1 VFKRYILPLGIFA
14 SIVLI
19 VLSGWLGYLSANVN
33 VSLPSAARA
42 TPSVQVKT
50 VPVTRGEVRQLLTVP
65 GQVTPANTLS
75 LSFSAGGRLLEVDVR
90 AGDQITAGKTLAI
103 LDPAPLK
110 LALAQAQADWQVK
123 QDALTALKQNA
134 YPNSG
139 DLQQAEANTLASNY
153 ALKNAQADLAGSTM
167 LAPSS
172 GRILTVSANGGD
184 QVSANAAVVTMADLT
199 ELEIQ
204 TTVGQADVVLVE
216 PGQAAAIT
224 LDAKPGETFSGTVNR
239 VVPQRASTSGA
250 VTYSVFVTMDKPPA
264 GLLPGMTADAD
275 IIVQDRTNVLTLPR
289 RSIRAK
295 ANATVPLPVL
305 QAGETITRNVKIGLV
320 GDLNVEILSGLQ
332 EGDRV
337 VTP

>member
-1 VFKRYILPLGIFA
+1 MIKRYILPIGIF
-14 SIVLI
+14 SCVVLI
-19 VLSGWLGYLSANVN
+19 VLSGWLGYASANVN

-50 VPVTRGEVRQLLTVP
+50 VAVTRGEVRQLLTVP
-65 GQVTPANTLS
+65 GQVNPATTLS
-75 LSFSAGGRLLEVDVR
+75 LSFSAAGRLLEVDVR
-90 AGDQITAGKTLAI
+90 AGDQITIGKTIAI
-103 LDPAPLK
+103 LDPDPLK

-123 QDALTALKQNA
+123 QDALTTLKQNA

-139 DLQQAEANTLASNY
+139 DLLQAEANALASDY
-153 ALKNAQADLAGSTM
+153 ALKNAQADLTGATM
-167 LAPSS
+167 LAPSA
-172 GRILTVSANGGD
+172 GRILTVSANAGD
-184 QVSANAAVVTMADLT
+184 EVSANAAVVTMADLAK
-199 ELEIQ
+199 LEIQ
-204 TTVGQADVVLVE
+204 TTVGQADVVLVQ
-216 PGQAAAIT
+216 PGQPAAIT
-224 LDAKPGETFSGTVNR
+224 LDARPGETFTGTVNR

-250 VTYSVFVTMDKPPA
+250 VTYNVFVTLDKPPA

-275 IIVQDRTNVLTLPR
+275 IIVEDRTNVLTLPR

-295 ANATVPLPVL
+295 ANATIPLPVL